1 MSLFWVAHSV
11 AQRRDPAE
19 VAESIISKFPGSS
32 VAAKTS
38 TALITGSI
46 AAYLIS
52 KEIYILD
59 GEIFEMACM
68 FGAYAIWYV
77 NGKEGAIEYFN
88 GRKSVRSLFYHTLTK
103 IDNQEYP

>member
-1 MSLFWVAHSV
+1 MFVQVTYTNTLCSAQRKEPAAV
-11 AQRRDPAE
+11 AQ
-19 VAESIISKFPGSS
+19 SIISTIPGASA
-32 VAAKTS
+32 AAKTS
-38 TALITGSI
+38 TALVAGSI

-77 NGKEGAIEYFN
+77 NGKNAAADYLN
-88 GRKSVRSLFYHTLTK
+88 DRKSVSSLSGQVFLFCSN
-103 IDNQEYP
+103 D